1 MNGRRLF
8 GRRGGPGRAAVALAG
23 LLWLAAAW
31 TAAAQNPVKTEAAP
45 AGQGKAAPLG
55 KEALIPTTNLLEVM
69 RGGGPLMWPLAGC
82 SVICLAFVLERL
94 ISLRSSRVIPMSFV
108 RRFIEQLRDGSLQ
121 RANAMEVCQ
130 QNGSPIAKVFEAAVR
145 KWGRSEIAV
154 EQAVVDEGERVA
166 NKLRRYIRLF
176 TALAVITPL
185 LGLMGTVLGMIKAF
199 NVVADSSALGRPELL
214 AQGISQ
220 ALLNTAFGLAVAI
233 PAQSFYYYFVSRV
246 DRLIIAMDEHAQE
259 VVNMISAEGLE
270 NRDQVPRPKARRVAQ
285 READA

>member
-1 MNGRRLF
+1 MNSKRLLS
-8 GRRGGPGRAAVALAG
+8 GHGLLALTLAAGLWAGWAWAAAAPDQVKVASDAAVG
-23 LLWLAAAW
+23 
-31 TAAAQNPVKTEAAP
+31 NKVAP
-45 AGQGKAAPLG
+45 IAR
-55 KEALIPTTNLLEVM
+55 EALVPTTNLLEVM
-69 RGGGPLMWPLAGC
+69 RAGGALMWPLAFC

-94 ISLRSSRVIPMSFV
+94 ISLRTGRVIPMSFV
-108 RRFIEQLRDGSLQ
+108 RRFVEQLRDGTLQ

-130 QNGSPIAKVFEAAVR
+130 ENGSPIARVFEAAVR

-220 ALLNTAFGLAVAI
+220 ALLNTAFGLGVAI

-259 VVNMISAEGLE
+259 VVNMISAEALE
-270 NRDQVPRPKARRVAQ
+270 SHEQTPRPKARRAAA
-285 READA
+285 REAEA

>member
-1 MNGRRLF
+1 MDAERHLR
-8 GRRGGPGRAAVALAG
+8 RRGGPGRPAVALAC
-23 LLWLAAAW
+23 LLWLVAWAALAQNQVKIEGPPAAA
-31 TAAAQNPVKTEAAP
+31 PKPAP
-45 AGQGKAAPLG
+45 AVR
-55 KEALIPTTNLLEVM
+55 ESMVPTTNLLEVM
-69 RGGGPLMWPLAGC
+69 RGGGLLMWPLAGC

-94 ISLRSSRVIPMSFV
+94 ISLRSARVIPMSFV
-108 RRFIEQLRDGSLQ
+108 RRFIEQLREGSLH
-121 RANAMEVCQ
+121 RASAMEICQ
-130 QNGSPIAKVFEAAVR
+130 QNGSPIAKVFEAAAR

-185 LGLMGTVLGMIKAF
+185 LGLLGTVLGMIKAF
-199 NVVADSSALGRPELL
+199 NAVSGGSALGRPELL

-246 DRLIIAMDEHAQE
+246 DRLIIAMDELAQE
-259 VVNMISAEGLE
+259 VVNMISAEALE
-270 NRDQVPRPKARRVAQ
+270 NRDQTPRPKARRATP
-285 READA
+285 REAET

>member
-1 MNGRRLF
+1 MNAKRI
-8 GRRGGPGRAAVALAG
+8 PHALAVLLAIG
-23 LLWLAAAW
+23 LWAGAAA
-31 TAAAQNPVKTEAAP
+31 PPDEVKVATDASTP
-45 AGQGKAAPLG
+45 GKAPPVSRQ
-55 KEALIPTTNLLEVM
+55 ALIPTTNLLEVM
-69 RGGGPLMWPLAGC
+69 RGGGALMWPLAGC

-94 ISLRSSRVIPMSFV
+94 ISLRGGRVIPMSFV
-108 RRFIEQLRDGSLQ
+108 RRFVEQLRDGSLQ
-121 RANAMEVCQ
+121 RTNALEICQ
-130 QNGSPIAKVFEAAVR
+130 QNGSPVAKVFEAAVR
-145 KWGRSEIAV
+145 KWGRAEIAV

-185 LGLMGTVLGMIKAF
+185 LGLLGTVLGMIKAF

-259 VVNMISAEGLE
+259 VVNLISAEALE
-270 NRDQVPRPKARRVAQ
+270 SREQAPRPKARRTAP
-285 READA
+285 REAEA

>member
-1 MNGRRLF
+1 MNAKRI
-8 GRRGGPGRAAVALAG
+8 PYALALVLAVG
-23 LLWLAAAW
+23 LWAGAAAPPDEVKV
-31 TAAAQNPVKTEAAP
+31 TPVTP
-45 AGQGKAAPLG
+45 AQGKGPPTSH
-55 KEALIPTTNLLEVM
+55 EALVPTTNLLEVM
-69 RGGGPLMWPLAGC
+69 RGGGMLMWPLAGC

-94 ISLRSSRVIPMSFV
+94 ISLRAGRVIPMSFV

-121 RANAMEVCQ
+121 RPTALEVCQ
-130 QNGSPIAKVFEAAVR
+130 QNGSPVAKVFEAAVR
-145 KWGRSEIAV
+145 KWGRAEIAV

-185 LGLMGTVLGMIKAF
+185 LGLLGTVLGMIKAF

-214 AQGISQ
+214 AEGISQ

-259 VVNMISAEGLE
+259 VVNLISAEALE
-270 NRDQVPRPKARRVAQ
+270 SREQTPRPKARRTVS
-285 READA
+285 REAET

>member
-1 MNGRRLF
+1 
-8 GRRGGPGRAAVALAG
+8 
-23 LLWLAAAW
+23 
-31 TAAAQNPVKTEAAP
+31 
-45 AGQGKAAPLG
+45 
-55 KEALIPTTNLLEVM
+55 LEVM
-69 RGGGPLMWPLAGC
+69 RGGGMLMWPLAGC

-94 ISLRSSRVIPMSFV
+94 ISLRAGRVIPMSFV

-121 RANAMEVCQ
+121 RPTALEVCQ
-130 QNGSPIAKVFEAAVR
+130 QNGSPVAKVFEAAVR
-145 KWGRSEIAV
+145 KWGRAEIAV

-185 LGLMGTVLGMIKAF
+185 LGLLGTVLGMIKAF

-214 AQGISQ
+214 AEGISQ

-259 VVNMISAEGLE
+259 VVNLISAEALE
-270 NRDQVPRPKARRVAQ
+270 SREQTPRPKARRTVS
-285 READA
+285 REAET

>member
-1 MNGRRLF
+1 MQSERLVPHGRMRLW
-8 GRRGGPGRAAVALAG
+8 AAG
-23 LLWLAAAW
+23 LAASLWLAGVWVAVAEDQVKVTADAA
-31 TAAAQNPVKTEAAP
+31 KTAP
-45 AGQGKAAPLG
+45 APKQG
-55 KEALIPTTNLLEVM
+55 LIPTTNLLEVM
-69 RGGGPLMWPLAGC
+69 RGGGALMWPMAGC
-82 SVICLAFVLERL
+82 SVICMAFVLERL
-94 ISLRSSRVIPMSFV
+94 ISLRSGRVIPMSFV

-121 RANAMEVCQ
+121 RNTAMEICQ

-259 VVNMISAEGLE
+259 VVNMISAEALE
-270 NRDQVPRPKARRVAQ
+270 NREQTPRPKARRAAQ
-285 READA
+285 REAEA

>member
-1 MNGRRLF
+1 MQSERLVPHGRMRLW
-8 GRRGGPGRAAVALAG
+8 AAG
-23 LLWLAAAW
+23 LAASLWLAGVWVAVAEDQVKVTADAA
-31 TAAAQNPVKTEAAP
+31 KTAP
-45 AGQGKAAPLG
+45 APKQG
-55 KEALIPTTNLLEVM
+55 LIPTTNLLEVM
-69 RGGGPLMWPLAGC
+69 RGGGALMWPMAGC
-82 SVICLAFVLERL
+82 SVICMAFVLERL
-94 ISLRSSRVIPMSFV
+94 ISLRSGRVIPMSFV
-108 RRFIEQLRDGSLQ
+108 RRFVEQLRDGSLQ
-121 RANAMEVCQ
+121 RNTAMEICQ

-259 VVNMISAEGLE
+259 VVNMISAEALE
-270 NRDQVPRPKARRVAQ
+270 NRDQAPRPKARRAAQ